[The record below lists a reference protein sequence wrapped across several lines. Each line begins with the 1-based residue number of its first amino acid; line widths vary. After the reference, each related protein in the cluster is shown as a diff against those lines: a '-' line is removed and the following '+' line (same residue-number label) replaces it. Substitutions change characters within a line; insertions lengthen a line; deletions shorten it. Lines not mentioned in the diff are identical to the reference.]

1 MQAAQVRS
9 LVGELRSY
17 MRRAVAKKKKKLQA
31 RREWYNIFK
40 VWKEKTYKRISYP
53 ARLSFRFERQIKN
66 FTDKQKLKEFG
77 TTKSGLQEMLKELL
91 LAEKI
96 TTRNIKIMK
105 GKSTLVKANIQ

>member
-1 MQAAQVRS
+1 MKQFFVNQRTQQCNKATY
-9 LVGELRSY
+9 GIEETIYKSY
-17 MRRAVAKKKKKLQA
+17 IWLGSISRIHKKTKHQ
-31 RREWYNIFK
+31 
-40 VWKEKTYKRISYP
+40 
-53 ARLSFRFERQIKN
+53 
-66 FTDKQKLKEFG
+66 QKLKEFG